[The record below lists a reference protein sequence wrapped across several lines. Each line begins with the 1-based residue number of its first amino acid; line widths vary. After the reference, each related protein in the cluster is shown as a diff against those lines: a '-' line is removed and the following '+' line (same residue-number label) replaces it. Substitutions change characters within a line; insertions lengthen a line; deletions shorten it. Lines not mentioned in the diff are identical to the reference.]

1 MDASARTSGWSRSLV
16 QWSLLISPSRAPL
29 WDRNWLDVRAQL
41 IIGAHAHHS
50 HPSVA
55 QATLTSICFG
65 LACSLF
71 GTCTVSTP
79 LLNSAF
85 TLLKSASSGRAK
97 LRMNVP

>member
-1 MDASARTSGWSRSLV
+1 
-16 QWSLLISPSRAPL
+16 
-29 WDRNWLDVRAQL
+29 VRAQL
-41 IIGAHAHHS
+41 IIGAHARHS

-79 LLNSAF
+79 FEQNLALLVCDGRSNQEIADESGLSLETVKKHLHSIF
-85 TLLKSASSGRAK
+85 CKLEVPSRSRLITLMR
-97 LRMNVP
+97 